1 MIKSLFSNFS
11 LQQSLR
17 IKKNFISFFSNFFS
31 KIFVQIAYPPLMIL
45 IWGVENFGIWI
56 FLTAIPSSLSVLNLN
71 FSQAARVEMTLNNA
85 KKNKKLV
92 NINFQNGLGLIIM
105 NMIIFTI
112 VWFLFYIITDLDF
125 KIFENIKS
133 DELRLTI
140 FLIILSFYFSIFDS
154 ILSTGISYWGKLYI
168 YTYIK
173 LISDILL
180 KLFILIIGL
189 FFENLLYASVI
200 FLAVSAIRTIILFYY
215 FLLNKKYVY
224 LSFKYLNFKHSV
236 KLFKLSF
243 SYYAE
248 TFIQIIKHNGI
259 IILLGIY
266 FSAEIIGLIST
277 AKTLFYFLPIFFIAI
292 FNHTGMYEYSE
303 SIGKKF
309 FKFVKK
315 VFKLQFIISL
325 LIIAVFILF
334 SIIFGPIIYNFW
346 TNNNYELEFFLLL
359 IIIFDASFNMLQSTV
374 NTILKSVNKFLK
386 PIIIEAI
393 ICFVAI
399 LISYNILNLG
409 YNFKFVLLI
418 NLISTVFS
426 FFIFSFFSIQ
436 FLRKLKIK

>member
-133 DELRLTI
+133 DELKLTI

-315 VFKLQFIISL
+315 VFKL
-325 LIIAVFILF
+325 
-334 SIIFGPIIYNFW
+334 
-346 TNNNYELEFFLLL
+346 
-359 IIIFDASFNMLQSTV
+359 
-374 NTILKSVNKFLK
+374 
-386 PIIIEAI
+386 
-393 ICFVAI
+393 
-399 LISYNILNLG
+399 
-409 YNFKFVLLI
+409 
-418 NLISTVFS
+418 
-426 FFIFSFFSIQ
+426 
-436 FLRKLKIK
+436 